1 MEPFLIFI
9 LVAAA
14 IIALAVLAHQQA
26 KKRRMALAAWAA
38 SRGLAFD
45 PSHDSRM
52 DDRYPEF
59 KCLCQGDNRYAFNV
73 MAGRAG
79 GRPVSAFDYHYETHS
94 TDSKGNRTTHDHDFS
109 AVIVETGLP
118 LKPLSI
124 RKEGFFNKV
133 GEFLGF
139 DDIDFESTE
148 FSKEFFVKSP
158 DRRWAFD
165 VLQQST
171 MEFLLESPRFALEFQ
186 RSEIIAYRDRAFK
199 PEDFEAAL
207 AVVEGVLQRLPDYLL
222 RGDEGVRG

>member
-9 LVAAA
+9 LVAAL
-14 IIALAVLAHQQA
+14 IIVLAVLAHQQA

-45 PSHDSRM
+45 PSHDSQM
-52 DDRYPEF
+52 DDRYPAF
-59 KCLCQGDNRYAFNV
+59 KCLRQGDNRYAYNV
-73 MAGRAG
+73 MEGRTG
-79 GRPVSAFDYHYETHS
+79 DRRISAFDYHYETHS
-94 TDSKGNRTTHDHDFS
+94 TDSKGHRTTHSHNFS

-118 LKPLSI
+118 LKPLWI
-124 RKEGFFNKV
+124 REEHFFDKI

-148 FSKEFFVKSP
+148 FSREFHVKSP

-186 RSEIIAYRDRAFK
+186 RSEIIAHRDRTFK

-207 AVVEGVLQRLPDYLL
+207 EVIEGVLQRLPDYLL
-222 RGDEGVRG
+222 GEMKG

>member
-1 MEPFLIFI
+1 VEPFLIFV

-45 PSHDSRM
+45 PSHDRQM

-59 KCLCQGDNRYAFNV
+59 KCLRQGDSRYAYNV
-73 MAGRAG
+73 MAGSAG
-79 GRPVSAFDYHYETHS
+79 GRPVSAFDYHYETES
-94 TDSKGNRTTHDHDFS
+94 TDSKGQTTTEDNYFS
-109 AVIVETGLP
+109 AVIFETDLP
-118 LKPLSI
+118 LKPLLI
-124 RKEGFFNKV
+124 REEGFFDKV

-171 MEFLLESPRFALEFQ
+171 MEFLLSSPRFTLEFEG
-186 RSEIIAYRDRAFK
+186 RDVIAYRDDTFK

-207 AVVEGVLQRLPDYLL
+207 EVVEGVLQRLPDYLL
-222 RGDEGVRG
+222 REMKG